1 MSERTSG
8 TVDDTGADTGADTD
22 AGADSDTGTDT
33 DSVTVRWSELLAEA
47 VARFERAGIETAPL
61 DARRVVEEITGVPAS
76 GMHRV
81 LDDCVTTSAMA
92 RFDELAARREQ
103 GEPLQYV
110 LGRWGFRT
118 LDLMVD
124 QRVLIPRP
132 ETETVAGLAI
142 DAVNE
147 LRRRRG
153 LRADKSSDPGDSDGC
168 SAPVTG
174 TASDLPSGPGDLGA
188 PAGGP
193 VVVADLGTGS
203 GAIALSVAVECKGA
217 RVYAT
222 DISEQALAVA
232 RANLAGIGAAATAVS
247 LHRGDWF
254 EALPDHLQGS
264 LDVVV
269 SNPPYVAQ
277 SEGLPAVITDWEPA
291 TALWAGSQ
299 GFADLRTIVDQ
310 APRWLAPHGVIVLE
324 MSPPQTPVVRQWFI
338 DLGWRAA
345 IHADLNGRPRAVVA
359 CR

>member
-8 TVDDTGADTGADTD
+8 AVADTGADTGADTD
-22 AGADSDTGTDT
+22 AGADSDTD
-33 DSVTVRWSELLAEA
+33 TVRWSELLAEA
-47 VARFERAGIETAPL
+47 VARFECAGIETAPL
-61 DARRVVEEITGVPAS
+61 DARRVVEEITGVPVS
-76 GMHRV
+76 GLHRV
-81 LDDCVTTSAMA
+81 LEDCVTTRAMA
-92 RFDELAARREQ
+92 RFDELVARREQ

-142 DAVNE
+142 DAVND
-147 LRRRRG
+147 LREQQSPKSRG
-153 LRADKSSDPGDSDGC
+153 TGRA
-168 SAPVTG
+168 AER
-174 TASDLPSGPGDLGA
+174 
-188 PAGGP
+188 P

-203 GAIALSVAVECKGA
+203 GAIALSVAVECRGC

-222 DISEQALAVA
+222 DVSEQALSVA

-247 LHRGDWF
+247 LHRGHWF
-254 EALPDHLQGS
+254 GALPDHLQGT

-269 SNPPYVAQ
+269 SNPPYVAE

-299 GFADLRTIVDQ
+299 GFADLRAIVDQ

-324 MSPPQTPVVRQWFI
+324 MSPPQTSTVQQWCT
-338 DLGWRAA
+338 DLGWQAT
-345 IHADLNGRPRAVVA
+345 IHSDLNDRPRAVVA
-359 CR
+359 RR

>member
-1 MSERTSG
+1 MSESTSG
-8 TVDDTGADTGADTD
+8 AVADTGADTD
-22 AGADSDTGTDT
+22 AGADSDTD
-33 DSVTVRWSELLAEA
+33 TVRWSELLAEA
-47 VARFERAGIETAPL
+47 VARFECAGIETAPL
-61 DARRVVEEITGVPAS
+61 DARRVVEEITGVPVS

-81 LDDCVTTSAMA
+81 LDDCVTTKAMA
-92 RFDELAARREQ
+92 RFDELVARREQ

-147 LRRRRG
+147 LCRRRG
-153 LRADKSSDPGDSDGC
+153 LRADEGSDLGDSAGC
-168 SAPVTG
+168 SVPVIG
-174 TASDLPSGPGDLGA
+174 TATDLPSGPGDLGV
-188 PAGGP
+188 PAERP

-203 GAIALSVAVECKGA
+203 GAIALSVAVECRGC

-222 DISEQALAVA
+222 DVSEQALSVA

-247 LHRGDWF
+247 LHHGDWF
-254 EALPDHLQGS
+254 GALPDHLQGT

-269 SNPPYVAQ
+269 SNPPYVAE

-291 TALWAGSQ
+291 TALRAGSQ
-299 GFADLRTIVDQ
+299 GFADLRAIVDQ

-338 DLGWRAA
+338 DLGWQAT
-345 IHADLNGRPRAVVA
+345 IHSDLNDHPRAVVA
-359 CR
+359 RR

>member
-1 MSERTSG
+1 MSERISG
-8 TVDDTGADTGADTD
+8 AVADTGADTGADTD
-22 AGADSDTGTDT
+22 TGADSGADTDTG
-33 DSVTVRWSELLAEA
+33 SGTVSWSELLAEA
-47 VARFERAGIETAPL
+47 AARFERSGIETAQV
-61 DARRVVEEITGVPAS
+61 DARRVVEELTGVPPA
-76 GMHRV
+76 GLHRV
-81 LDDCVTTSAMA
+81 LDDPVTTRAMA
-92 RFDELAARREQ
+92 RFEELAARREQ

-132 ETETVAGLAI
+132 ETETVAGLAV

-147 LRRRRG
+147 LCRRRG
-153 LRADKSSDPGDSDGC
+153 LKADESSDPGDSAGC
-168 SAPVTG
+168 SVPVTG

-188 PAGGP
+188 SAEPP
-193 VVVADLGTGS
+193 VTVADLGTGS
-203 GAIALSVAVECKGA
+203 GAIALSVAVECRGC

-222 DISEQALAVA
+222 DVSEQALAVA

-247 LHRGDWF
+247 LHHGHWF
-254 EALPDHLQGS
+254 EALPDHLRGS

-299 GFADLRTIVDQ
+299 GFADLRVIVDQ